1 MATGVREAGLDQ
13 FYTIPAIAERCIQHV
28 GNRYRWSNWG
38 LVVEPSAGNG
48 SFLTR
53 IPTEKRIGMDLSP
66 QHPDIIQQD
75 FFEYTPPRMDEPI
88 LVIGNPPFGK
98 VSSLAIRFFQHA
110 AAWADVIAFIVPRTF
125 RRISVHNKLPR
136 SLHLVWDEDIPL
148 EPCSFEPPMAAK
160 CCFQIWER
168 KIHARPF
175 ITLPTTH
182 PDWEFMKLGPC
193 LSADGPKDAHGQ
205 PTPPIGADFA
215 IRAYGG
221 ACGEIVETGLEN
233 LRPKS
238 WHWISARID
247 RTILRGRFHSLNY
260 TVSQDTARQNSIG
273 KGELVRLYSDAF
285 SHGALVG
292 PVEKSTKK

>member
-13 FYTIPAIAERCIQHV
+13 FYTIPAIAKQCIQHV

-48 SFLTR
+48 SFLTQ

-66 QHPDIIQQD
+66 QHPDIIRQD
-75 FFEYTPPRMDEPI
+75 FFEYVPPDMDAPI
-88 LVIGNPPFGK
+88 LVIGNPPFGRIC
-98 VSSLAIRFFQHA
+98 SLAIRFFQHA
-110 AAWADVIAFIVPRTF
+110 AQWADVIALIVPRTF

-136 SLHLVWDEDIPL
+136 SLHLVWDEDIPS
-148 EPCSFEPPMAAK
+148 EPCSFDPPMAAK

-175 ITLPTTH
+175 IKLPTTH
-182 PDWEFMKLGPC
+182 PDWEFMGLGP
-193 LSADGPKDAHGQ
+193 ADERGQ
-205 PTPPIGADFA
+205 PTPPRRADFA

-221 ACGEIVETGLEN
+221 ACGEIVETGLEH
-233 LRPKS
+233 LCPKS
-238 WHWISARID
+238 WHWISSRID
-247 RTILRGRFHSLNY
+247 RTVLRDRFQSLNY

-292 PVEKSTKK
+292 PVEKSTKE

>member
-48 SFLTR
+48 SFLTQ

-66 QHPDIIQQD
+66 QHPDIIRQD
-75 FFEYTPPRMDEPI
+75 FFEYTPPRMDAPI
-88 LVIGNPPFGK
+88 LVIGNPPFGRIC
-98 VSSLAIRFFQHA
+98 SLAIKFFQHA
-110 AAWADVIAFIVPRTF
+110 AQWADVIAFIVPRTF

-136 SLHLVWDEDIPL
+136 SLHLVWDEDIPS

-160 CCFQIWER
+160 CCFQIWQNR
-168 KIHARPF
+168 LDARPF
-175 ITLPTTH
+175 IKLPTTH
-182 PDWEFMKLGPC
+182 PDWEFMRL
-193 LSADGPKDAHGQ
+193 GPKDAQGQ

-221 ACGEIVETGLEN
+221 ACGEIVETGLEH
-233 LRPKS
+233 LCPKS
-238 WHWISARID
+238 WHWIASRID
-247 RTILRGRFHSLNY
+247 RTVLLNRFQSLDY

-273 KGELVRLYSDAF
+273 KGELVRLYSDAYP
-285 SHGALVG
+285 HGALMG
-292 PVEKSTKK
+292 PVEKSTKE

>member
-13 FYTIPAIAERCIQHV
+13 FYTIPAIAKQCIQHV

-48 SFLTR
+48 SFLTQ

-66 QHPDIIQQD
+66 QHPDIIRQD
-75 FFEYTPPRMDEPI
+75 FFEYIPPDMDAPI
-88 LVIGNPPFGK
+88 LVIGNPPFGRIC
-98 VSSLAIRFFQHA
+98 SLAIRFFQHA
-110 AAWADVIAFIVPRTF
+110 AQWADVIALIVPRTF

-136 SLHLVWDEDIPL
+136 SLHLTWDEDIPS
-148 EPCSFEPPMAAK
+148 EPCSFDPPMAAK

-168 KIHARPF
+168 KFHARPF
-175 ITLPTTH
+175 IKLPTTH
-182 PDWEFMKLGPC
+182 PDWEFMGLGP
-193 LSADGPKDAHGQ
+193 ADKRGQ

-233 LRPKS
+233 LHPKS
-238 WHWISARID
+238 WHWISSRID
-247 RTILRGRFHSLNY
+247 RTVLCNRFRSLDY

-273 KGELVRLYSDAF
+273 KGELVRLYCDAYP
-285 SHGALVG
+285 HGALVD

>member
-1 MATGVREAGLDQ
+1 MAAEVREAGLDQ

-28 GNRYRWSNWG
+28 GNRYRWSDWR

-48 SFLTR
+48 SFLTQ

-66 QHPDIIQQD
+66 QHPDIMRQD
-75 FFEYTPPRMDEPI
+75 FFQYTPPQTEGPI

-98 VSSLAIRFFQHA
+98 VSSLAIKFFQHA
-110 AAWADVIAFIVPRTF
+110 AQWSNVIAFIVPRTF
-125 RRISVHNKLPR
+125 RRISIHNKLPR
-136 SLHLVWDEDIPL
+136 SFHLICDEDIPS
-148 EPCSFEPPMAAK
+148 EPCSFDPPMAAK

-168 KIHARPF
+168 RFHVRPL
-175 ITLPTTH
+175 IKLPTTY
-182 PDWEFMKLGPC
+182 PDWEFMGFGPN
-193 LSADGPKDAHGQ
+193 DEQGQ

-238 WHWISARID
+238 WHWIAARID
-247 RTILRGRFHSLNY
+247 RTVLRDRFQSLDY

-273 KGELVRLYSDAF
+273 KGELVRLYREAYP
-285 SHGALVG
+285 HGALVD

>member
-13 FYTIPAIAERCIQHV
+13 FYTIPAIAKQCIQHV

-48 SFLTR
+48 SFLTQ

-66 QHPDIIQQD
+66 QHPDIIRQD
-75 FFEYTPPRMDEPI
+75 FFEYIPPDMDAPI
-88 LVIGNPPFGK
+88 LVIGNPPFGRIC
-98 VSSLAIRFFQHA
+98 SLAIRFFQHA
-110 AAWADVIAFIVPRTF
+110 AQWADVIALIVPRTF

-136 SLHLVWDEDIPL
+136 SLHLVWDEDIPS
-148 EPCSFEPPMAAK
+148 EPCSFDPPMAAK

-168 KIHARPF
+168 KFHARPF
-175 ITLPTTH
+175 IKLPTTH
-182 PDWEFMKLGPC
+182 PDWEFIGLGP
-193 LSADGPKDAHGQ
+193 ADERGQ

-221 ACGEIVETGLEN
+221 ACGEIVETGLEH
-233 LRPKS
+233 LCPKS
-238 WHWISARID
+238 WHWISSRID
-247 RTILRGRFHSLNY
+247 RTVLRDRFQSLNY

-292 PVEKSTKK
+292 PVEKSTKE

>member
-13 FYTIPAIAERCIQHV
+13 FYTIPAIAKQCIQHV

-48 SFLTR
+48 SFLTQ

-66 QHPDIIQQD
+66 QHPDIIRQD
-75 FFEYTPPRMDEPI
+75 FFEYIPPDMDAPI
-88 LVIGNPPFGK
+88 LVIGNPPFGRIC
-98 VSSLAIRFFQHA
+98 SLAIRFFQHA
-110 AAWADVIAFIVPRTF
+110 AQWADVIALIVPRTF

-136 SLHLVWDEDIPL
+136 SLHLTWDEDIPS
-148 EPCSFEPPMAAK
+148 EPCSFDPPMAAK

-168 KIHARPF
+168 KFHARPF
-175 ITLPTTH
+175 IKLPTTH
-182 PDWEFMKLGPC
+182 PDWEFMRLGPT
-193 LSADGPKDAHGQ
+193 DERGQ

-221 ACGEIVETGLEN
+221 ACGEIVETGLEH
-233 LRPKS
+233 LCPKS
-238 WHWISARID
+238 WHWISSRID
-247 RTILRGRFHSLNY
+247 RTVLRDRFQSLNY

-273 KGELVRLYSDAF
+273 KGELVRLYSDTF

-292 PVEKSTKK
+292 PVEKSTKE